1 MGRDC
6 AIIASSL
13 AVLLTMVVSTA
24 FGLDS
29 ETSRQTLSGLRGV
42 YVLVEDLQPNIVKFS
57 HKFNFSRD
65 QLRKNV
71 ELKLRGAGIKVLS
84 RNEWL
89 ASPGKPILCVAV
101 NTHQREKYWW
111 AYDIRVELHQMASL
125 EVNPAT
131 KAMVNTWSTNMTGVM
146 NIGTL
151 NTLNEQ
157 VKVLTGLFINAFF
170 SVNPFPQR
178 PKAAR

>member
-1 MGRDC
+1 MKRTLLIMVAAWACLFGSVR
-6 AIIASSL
+6 
-13 AVLLTMVVSTA
+13 AVPA
-24 FGLDS
+24 LDS

-42 YVLVEDLQPNIVKFS
+42 HVLVEDLQPNIVKFS
-57 HKFNFSRD
+57 DKFNFSKD
-65 QLRKNV
+65 DLRKGV
-71 ELKLRGAGIKVLS
+71 ESKLRRAGVKVLS

-89 ASPGKPILCVAV
+89 ASPGRPILCVAV

-111 AYDIRVELHQMASL
+111 AYDIRVELYQMASL

-131 KAMVNTWSTNMTGVM
+131 KAMVSTWSTNMTGVV

-151 NTLNEQ
+151 NTLNEP
-157 VKVLTGLFINAFF
+157 VKVLTDLFINAFL
-170 SVNPFPQR
+170 SVNPSPQR

>member
-1 MGRDC
+1 MKRTLLIMVAAWACLLGLVR
-6 AIIASSL
+6 
-13 AVLLTMVVSTA
+13 AVPA
-24 FGLDS
+24 LDS

-42 YVLVEDLQPNIVKFS
+42 HVLVEDLQSNIVKLFDKFGFS
-57 HKFNFSRD
+57 KD
-65 QLRKNV
+65 QLQKNV
-71 ELKLRGAGIKVLS
+71 ELKLRGAGVKVLS

-89 ASPGKPILCVAV
+89 ASPGRPILYVAV

-131 KAMVNTWSTNMTGVM
+131 KAMVSTWSTNMTGVV

-151 NTLNEQ
+151 NTLNEP
-157 VKVLTGLFINAFF
+157 VKVLTDLFINAFL
-170 SVNPFPQR
+170 SVNPFSQR